1 MENEMRKMIDQVKNF
16 GKSLNEN
23 TNSTFLVKEGD
34 YLAIANGFLYCD
46 DPHNKKGFT
55 FKGKIF
61 APNWITVYEMGN
73 YGGVDCFR
81 VKVHHNTGVDYE
93 GADKIVP
100 ISEFQKQGVRP
111 TEYSKDIDWYVWQG
125 KKPDKF
131 PEMP

>member
-1 MENEMRKMIDQVKNF
+1 MENNMRKLIDQVKNF

-23 TNSTFLVKEGD
+23 KNNTLLVKEGD
-34 YLAIANGFLYCD
+34 YLVIANGFLYCD
-46 DPHNKKGFT
+46 DPNNKKGFT

-61 APNWITVYEMGN
+61 APKWINVYEMGN

-81 VKVHHNTGVDYE
+81 VRVHHNTGADYE

-100 ISEFQKQGVRP
+100 VSELQKQGVRP
-111 TEYSKDIDWYVWQG
+111 NTYSKDIDWYVWQG

-131 PEMP
+131 PEMS